1 MAIISQ
7 THIGQSL
14 FFFEIATFE
23 SYIASYCLKS
33 VKNVENVNNDDD
45 DDDDDDDNDNGDD
58 QANCEWDGVMTRSD
72 FLAAGID
79 ILK

>member
-1 MAIISQ
+1 MGHHLSDPHWTIIV
-7 THIGQSL
+7 
-14 FFFEIATFE
+14 FFEIATFE
-23 SYIASYCLKS
+23 SYIASYCLNS
-33 VKNVENVNNDDD
+33 VKNVKNVNNDD